1 MGELIAICAL
11 IMFSVNVII
20 TKVAS
25 GRVDLNTGFLISI
38 SVNVLFSGLVLVTM
52 LLTNGQTIEFHAW
65 GFFMFVLSGL
75 FASYLGRYLYFDS
88 IAKLGP
94 SKAST
99 FLISNPLFTAVF
111 SWLIFKEKLHA
122 MELFA
127 MLFALIG
134 LFIVSYVPANSRE
147 KGSVKLREVSN
158 MRAIAGNGK
167 VSSRVNELGTAE
179 GSVKLTSR
187 ISELDSGSR
196 EGHKTNKQN
205 YRRASNWQSKL
216 RGLKR
221 LSGLAQ
227 PGFMLALMG
236 SICYALGN
244 ITRGSAIQDWNE
256 PVLGGFLG
264 ALTGLV
270 LQLLLNKSTRTFLI
284 DLRKADKRGVWL
296 YGISGILTISGQ
308 IGHIA
313 AMHYIPIS
321 IATMITN
328 SQPLLVIP
336 LSYFL
341 LKNQEGI
348 TVRTIGGSLMVLA
361 GIGMITLY

>member
-1 MGELIAICAL
+1 MGEFIAICAL

-25 GRVDLNTGFLISI
+25 SRLDLNTGFLISI
-38 SVNVLFSGLVLVTM
+38 SVNVLFSGLVLAILFLIGGHNM
-52 LLTNGQTIEFHAW
+52 EFHAL

-99 FLISNPLFTAVF
+99 FMVSNPLFTVVF
-111 SWLIFKEKLHA
+111 SWLFLSERLHA
-122 MELFA
+122 LELA
-127 MLFALIG
+127 ALFLVLIG
-134 LFIVSYVPANSRE
+134 LFVVSYVPTNDRS
-147 KGSVKLREVSN
+147 
-158 MRAIAGNGK
+158 
-167 VSSRVNELGTAE
+167 
-179 GSVKLTSR
+179 
-187 ISELDSGSR
+187 SEL
-196 EGHKTNKQN
+196 
-205 YRRASNWQSKL
+205 SKL
-216 RGLKR
+216 NGLDR
-221 LSGLAQ
+221 LSGLRGLVSLSRLRGLSRLAQ
-227 PGFMLALMG
+227 PGVMLALMG

-244 ITRGSAIQDWNE
+244 ITRGTAIQDWNE
-256 PVLGGFLG
+256 PVMGGFLG

-270 LQLLLNKSTRTFLI
+270 LQLLLNKKTRTFLI
-284 DLRKADKRGVWL
+284 DLRAADKRGVWL
-296 YGISGILTISGQ
+296 YGISGVLTISAQ

-313 AMHYIPIS
+313 AMHYIPVS
-321 IATMITN
+321 IATLITN

-348 TVRTIGGSLMVLA
+348 NVRTIAGSLLVLV
-361 GIGMITLY
+361 GIGVITLY